1 MGAWCWSRE
10 VTDVCCPHYYVPF
23 ISPTPNPFSLFQVA
37 APRSAAAAAARR
49 RAKPKEMSE
58 LEIYKK
64 LLAGDWKGFLASAW
78 NDVLM
83 VIIGIPYCLLLLTDR
98 AQFLRPVREPRNPT
112 LGNHTNELALT
123 LMRGAPSCRSTTSVL
138 SGRWTAAVLIRAIS
152 QC

>member
-1 MGAWCWSRE
+1 MC
-10 VTDVCCPHYYVPF
+10 VVPTTTCPSFLQPP
-23 ISPTPNPFSLFQVA
+23 ILSLSSKVA
-37 APRSAAAAAARR
+37 APRPSAAAAAARR

-123 LMRGAPSCRSTTSVL
+123 LMRGAPSWRSTTSVL